1 MRWSHITRGSFWLFI
16 AGGVLMGC
24 SNTTRIAR
32 GKPLKNLSVNQILE
46 GYATNA
52 PEWEWIGMKLDVE
65 VENSVQ
71 SESFKASVR
80 IARDSAIWMSI
91 SPALGVEV
99 ARILLEPDSV
109 LFISK
114 IPGNKFYYAGNY
126 EALSEWADTPLAFS
140 DVQAI
145 LSGQPMNLD
154 PETNK
159 FISRVDGSEYALIGK
174 YKRRVKRLVGV
185 QDNDLAPE
193 DSLDIQLPMRR
204 YERLRNRAEDEELL
218 IQRHWF
224 DGITFDPVR
233 DQFDDLYY
241 QRSLTLER
249 QRYEL
254 TEIGRFP
261 SSTQVTISTT
271 EEFVEMAWE
280 VMRKR
285 FGRPY
290 DFPFEI
296 PEGYEQRTGF

>member
-1 MRWSHITRGSFWLFI
+1 
-16 AGGVLMGC
+16 
-24 SNTTRIAR
+24 
-32 GKPLKNLSVNQILE
+32 
-46 GYATNA
+46 
-52 PEWEWIGMKLDVE
+52 
-65 VENSVQ
+65 
-71 SESFKASVR
+71 
-80 IARDSAIWMSI
+80 
-91 SPALGVEV
+91 
-99 ARILLEPDSV
+99 
-109 LFISK
+109 
-114 IPGNKFYYAGNY
+114 
-126 EALSEWADTPLAFS
+126 
-140 DVQAI
+140 
-145 LSGQPMNLD
+145 
-154 PETNK
+154 
-159 FISRVDGSEYALIGK
+159 
-174 YKRRVKRLVGV
+174 VGV

>member
-1 MRWSHITRGSFWLFI
+1 
-16 AGGVLMGC
+16 
-24 SNTTRIAR
+24 
-32 GKPLKNLSVNQILE
+32 
-46 GYATNA
+46 
-52 PEWEWIGMKLDVE
+52 
-65 VENSVQ
+65 
-71 SESFKASVR
+71 
-80 IARDSAIWMSI
+80 
-91 SPALGVEV
+91 VEV